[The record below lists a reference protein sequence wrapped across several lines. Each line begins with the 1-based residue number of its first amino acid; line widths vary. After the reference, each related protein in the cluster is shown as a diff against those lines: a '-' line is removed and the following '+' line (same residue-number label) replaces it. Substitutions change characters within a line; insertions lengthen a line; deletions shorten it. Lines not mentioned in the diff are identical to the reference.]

1 MRGVLLAAILLASCG
16 PPPTREEQAIQVAY
30 GEARDR
36 FRYSQ
41 DIRKLPPRVE
51 DRGDRWRIHFQ
62 PRPEMTGGD
71 PIVDVRKSDLSVVD
85 SISGQ

>member
-1 MRGVLLAAILLASCG
+1 MKGVLFAAILLASCG
-16 PPPTREEQAIQVAY
+16 PPPTREEKAIQVAY

-51 DRGDRWRIHFQ
+51 DMGDRWRIHFQ

-71 PIVDVRKSDLSVVD
+71 PIVDVRKSDLSVVS

>member
-1 MRGVLLAAILLASCG
+1 MRGALLAAILLASCG
-16 PPPTREEQAIQVAY
+16 PPPSREEQAIQVAY
-30 GEARDR
+30 GVARDR

-51 DRGDRWRIHFQ
+51 DLGDRWRIHFQ
-62 PRPEMTGGD
+62 PPAQMTGGD
-71 PIVDVRKSDLSVVD
+71 PMVDIRKADLLVLS